1 MSPNDE
7 VGGAARGATP
17 TVVADGQNTTIDHQL
32 EEKAAVPASALDKM
46 LAILDDLSERMCKIE
61 SSQSGQVDRQHD
73 DSAESSIFG
82 SAL

>member
-17 TVVADGQNTTIDHQL
+17 TVVVDGQNTTIDHQL